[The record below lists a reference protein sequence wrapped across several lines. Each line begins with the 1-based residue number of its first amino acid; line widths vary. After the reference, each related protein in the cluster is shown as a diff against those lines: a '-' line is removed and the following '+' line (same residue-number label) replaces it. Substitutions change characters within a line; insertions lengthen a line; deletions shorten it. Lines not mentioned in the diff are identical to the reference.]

1 MDGSVRRLAD
11 AQPGFGRCGPDR
23 GDAHRGREH
32 HGCAP
37 QRRGEDTDLAHR
49 PGDRCPGRPEC
60 EELALRRRRQGGRLC
75 LLRRAVRLDFE
86 VQRCRLRGR
95 TYAEGSGQYLHG
107 GEQGSIRSRQ
117 SVFRC
122 RTDRF
127 QSRFTDDLRL
137 LGLSQNGCR
146 RQADRNHPA
155 GSCDSRGAGH

>member
-1 MDGSVRRLAD
+1 MDGSLTPSPAS
-11 AQPGFGRCGPDR
+11 GECGPDR

-37 QRRGEDTDLAHR
+37 QRRGEDTDLAHW

-95 TYAEGSGQYLHG
+95 TYAEWSGQYLLE
-107 GEQGSIRSRQ
+107 GERSIRSRQ

-122 RTDRF
+122 RADRF
-127 QSRFTDDLRL
+127 QSRCTDDLRL